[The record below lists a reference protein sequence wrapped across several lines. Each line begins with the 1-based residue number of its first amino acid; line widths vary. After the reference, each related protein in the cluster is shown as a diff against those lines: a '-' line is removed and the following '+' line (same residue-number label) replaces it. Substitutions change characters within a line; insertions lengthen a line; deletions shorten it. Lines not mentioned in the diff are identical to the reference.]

1 MAHIFREGD
10 ISVHINAGQKDPI
23 AHCYDLRDE
32 DLLTVVKIDLL
43 AFLPLL
49 PMAYG
54 EDLENSNLPEWKFVT
69 EAMRICAE
77 RGDELWNAWEDL
89 RDDLTL

>member
-1 MAHIFREGD
+1 MAHIFEEGD
-10 ISVHINAGQKDPI
+10 VSVHINAGEKDPI
-23 AHCYDLRDE
+23 AHCYDLRDDE
-32 DLLTVVKIDLL
+32 LRTVVKIDLL

-54 EDLENSNLPEWKFVT
+54 EDQEESNLPSWQFVVN
-69 EAMRICAE
+69 AMRTCAE
-77 RGDELWNAWEDL
+77 NGDTLWAAWQDL